1 MAPSN
6 FYKHLIIPPSEFSII
21 KAALLNKKK
30 PNFTGEE
37 MRYAKI
43 YNDCSIIDFQREVFT
58 FLT

>member
-30 PNFTGEE
+30 PNFTGEG
-37 MRYAKI
+37 
-43 YNDCSIIDFQREVFT
+43 NEVCEN
-58 FLT
+58 L